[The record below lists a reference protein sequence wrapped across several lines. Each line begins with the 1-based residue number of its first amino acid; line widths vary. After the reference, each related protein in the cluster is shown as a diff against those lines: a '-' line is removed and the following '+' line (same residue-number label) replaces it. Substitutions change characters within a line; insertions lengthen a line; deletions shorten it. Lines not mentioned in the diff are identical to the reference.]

1 MRGFAH
7 AFAPWAGLALGVIAV
22 AFVHQFGS
30 EGSFDHCSGMAPGPV
45 VIAAAIGLLVCV
57 LSGLASFRSL
67 RSEAGPRRVVA
78 AISVGCAALF
88 AFAIIL
94 PVIAASILPRCFQ

>member
-1 MRGFAH
+1 VRSFLH
-7 AFAPWAGLALGVIAV
+7 AFAPWAGLAIGVVAV

-30 EGSFDHCSGMAPGPV
+30 EGTFAHCSGMAPGPV
-45 VIAAAIGLLVCV
+45 MIAAAFGLIVCV
-57 LSGLASFRSL
+57 LSGFASFRSL

-78 AISVGCAALF
+78 AISVGCSALF